1 MKMKWI
7 MPLCAVAILAGCQT
21 NRGVHEIPLARDY
34 HDVEYFDIDE
44 AEAMVLKAHRV
55 GAQHHAAFK
64 YQSASKYLKMAK
76 ASKAENDKKGTWD
89 YSRLAF
95 DFAEQAIAEGSGIP
109 DKGPFAQYA
118 DKEACMADFTR
129 VKGRHAELNPE
140 KAALVAPVL
149 YADATYQLSRAE
161 HELIEIRHWP
171 QASRRIPTA
180 EADIDTIWSQD
191 VDGDGI
197 VDMKDGAPWA
207 PEDKDGFEDEDGIP
221 DPDNDQDTI
230 LDDDDVKINDPET
243 HNQWHDFDGAPD
255 SPAVLDIIYFASG
268 SAAISSETKGYLR
281 GLVHL
286 VEEWPGIKLHVKGHT
301 DSVAGEPAN
310 TDLSERRAKMVHAY
324 LIQRGAPADRVML
337 SFYGES
343 MPVNENKT
351 AADKAKNR
359 RVELV
364 LE

>member
-1 MKMKWI
+1 MKFQWM
-7 MPLCAVAILAGCQT
+7 MPVCALAVLAGCQT
-21 NRGVHEIPLARDY
+21 SRGVHEIPLARDY
-34 HDVEYFDIDE
+34 HEVEFFDIHE

-64 YQSASKYLKMAK
+64 YQSATKYLKMAK
-76 ASKAENDKKGTWD
+76 ASKSENDQKGSWD
-89 YSRLAF
+89 YARLSY
-95 DFAEQAIAEGSGIP
+95 DFAEQAIAEGSGIA
-109 DKGPFAQYA
+109 DRGPFQQYA
-118 DKEACMADFTR
+118 DKAACMADFDR
-129 VKGRHAELNPE
+129 VKGRLAELDPA

-149 YADATYQLSRAE
+149 YADASYQLSRAE
-161 HELIEIRHWP
+161 HELIEVRHWP
-171 QASRRIPTA
+171 QAGPRIPSA

-221 DPDNDQDTI
+221 DPDNDQDKVLD
-230 LDDDDVKINDPET
+230 LDDLKINDPET
-243 HNQWHDFDGAPD
+243 HNNWHDYDGVPD
-255 SPAVLDIIYFASG
+255 SPAILDTVYYASG
-268 SAAISSETKGYLR
+268 SAAFSSETKGYLR
-281 GLVHL
+281 GLVHIL
-286 VEEWPGIKLHVKGHT
+286 QEWPNLKLHVKGHT

-310 TDLSERRAKMVHAY
+310 QDLSKRRAEMIQAY
-324 LIQRGAPADRVML
+324 LIQRGAPADRVVV

-343 MPVNENKT
+343 MPTNENKT
-351 AADKAKNR
+351 AAEKAQNR

>member
-1 MKMKWI
+1 
-7 MPLCAVAILAGCQT
+7 
-21 NRGVHEIPLARDY
+21 
-34 HDVEYFDIDE
+34 
-44 AEAMVLKAHRV
+44 
-55 GAQHHAAFK
+55 
-64 YQSASKYLKMAK
+64 
-76 ASKAENDKKGTWD
+76 
-89 YSRLAF
+89 
-95 DFAEQAIAEGSGIP
+95 
-109 DKGPFAQYA
+109 
-118 DKEACMADFTR
+118 MADFNR
-129 VKGRHAELNPE
+129 VKGLLAGLDSA

-149 YADATYQLSRAE
+149 YADANYQLSRAE
-161 HELIEIRHWP
+161 HEIIEVRQWP
-171 QASRRIPTA
+171 QAGARITTA

-207 PEDKDGFEDEDGIP
+207 PEDKDGFEDMDGIP
-221 DPDNDQDTI
+221 DPDNDQDKI
-230 LDDDDVKINDPET
+230 LDLDDGKINDPET
-243 HNQWHDFDGAPD
+243 YNNWHDFDGVPD
-255 SPAVLDIIYFASG
+255 SPAVLDTIYFASG

-286 VEEWPGIKLHVKGHT
+286 VQEWPTITLNVNGHT

-310 TDLSERRAKMVHAY
+310 KGLSQRRAEVVHAY
-324 LIQRGAPADRVML
+324 LIKRGAPADRVKL

-351 AADKAKNR
+351 AAEKAKNR